1 MVAAQRDLLK
11 IGQLAKAS
19 GVSIAT
25 IKFYLREGLLP
36 RATLKTSRNMAWYDR
51 SFVDRI
57 EVIKRMQERFLP
69 LRVIKQLLSE
79 RPHMTAEEAQLVAE
93 LRPVF
98 SAQITHQGKPLAE
111 REVLRRFPRAT
122 RQHLELLAAMGLV
135 TPRTRRGQRHYE
147 ADDVRLL
154 DALSRSQEAGFSI
167 DLFPLEDLA
176 HYVDLLGELAER
188 EVRLFARNVS
198 GRVSRAEAR
207 RLVES
212 ALPASEPVL
221 LLLRR
226 KLLLRAAEKL
236 SQERRSS

>member
-11 IGQLAKAS
+11 IGQLASAS
-19 GVSIAT
+19 CVSIAT

-36 RATLKTSRNMAWYDR
+36 RPTLKTSRNMAWYDR

-57 EVIKRMQERFLP
+57 EVIKRMQARFLP

-98 SAQITHQGKPLAE
+98 SAQATRQGKPVEE
-111 REVLRRFPRAT
+111 RQLLSQFPRTT
-122 RQHLELLAAMGLV
+122 REQLELLGAMGLL
-135 TPRTRRGQRHYE
+135 TPRTRRGRHYYE
-147 ADDVRLL
+147 ADDVRLI
-154 DALSRSQEAGFSI
+154 DALARSQDAGFSI
-167 DLFPLEDLA
+167 DLFPLEDLG
-176 HYVDLLGELAER
+176 HYVQLLGELAER

-236 SQERRSS
+236 QERRKS

>member
-11 IGQLAKAS
+11 IGQLASAS

-36 RATLKTSRNMAWYDR
+36 RPTLKTSRNMAWYDR

-57 EVIKRMQERFLP
+57 EVIKRMQARFLP

-79 RPHMTAEEAQLVAE
+79 RPQMTAEEAQLVAE

-98 SAQITHQGKPLAE
+98 FAQATRQGKPVEE
-111 REVLRRFPRAT
+111 RELLGRFPRAT
-122 RQHLELLAAMGLV
+122 REQLELLGAMGLL
-135 TPRTRRGQRHYE
+135 TPRTRRGRRFYE
-147 ADDVRLL
+147 ADDVRLVE
-154 DALSRSQEAGFSI
+154 ALARSQDAGFSI
-167 DLFPLEDLA
+167 DLFPLEDLG
-176 HYVDLLGELAER
+176 HYVELLGELAER

-236 SQERRSS
+236 QERRNS